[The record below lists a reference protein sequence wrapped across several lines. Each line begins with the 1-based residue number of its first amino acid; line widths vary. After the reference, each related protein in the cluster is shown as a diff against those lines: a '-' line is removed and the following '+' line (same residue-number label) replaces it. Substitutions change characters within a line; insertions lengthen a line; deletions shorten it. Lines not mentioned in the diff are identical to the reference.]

1 MDSDGDEPNLLEDS
15 ITVSLNENKVSR
27 PTQLAARNNNY
38 FDSEQENTQ
47 GENKSRKEQ
56 RLTKD

>member
-15 ITVSLNENKVSR
+15 ITVSLKENKVSR

-38 FDSEQENTQ
+38 FDNEQENTQ
-47 GENKSRKEQ
+47 GENKSRKE
-56 RLTKD
+56 RLTID